1 MRAIVRFSVEVD
13 VEVPDDLPER
23 VRELARTLGE
33 NYVSA
38 DATDDTILARIASI
52 RGVRGLSYDEAM
64 DRELDSQVR
73 IDSVN
78 EEFESIYRIG

>member
-64 DRELDSQVR
+64 DRELDSKVR

>member
-78 EEFESIYRIG
+78 EEFESIYRID